1 MTKQRKRVKKRNPYV
16 ELVVRKSGSGS
27 HRRTNKQLRKQ
38 LNKECRLED

>member
-38 LNKECRLED
+38 LNLECRLED